1 MDLWNK
7 IREFIDVLSIDKL
20 KLAAEVVKLRDAIT
34 DEITK
39 DLYIKELIN
48 DENNTI
54 LSLEG
59 GALKLISGLIIKQ
72 FILTGATNYV
82 EMSLASSEILPGE
95 RFLVTIQ
102 KISGKTPHEIANEL
116 RKEIGELKS
125 ERNWV

>member
-82 EMSLASSEILPGE
+82 EMSLTSSEILHGE

>member
-82 EMSLASSEILPGE
+82 EMSLTSSEILPGE

>member
-48 DENNTI
+48 DDNNTI

-82 EMSLASSEILPGE
+82 EMSLTSSEILHGE